1 MNLRFEDLLER
12 LELRRNQKE
21 YSRGLA
27 AHGILYS
34 DMFRRF
40 RNILKRWQSPAYGG
54 NISYVL
60 QIIKKRSFY
69 NFDTCDI

>member
-1 MNLRFEDLLER
+1 MDLRFEDLLER

-34 DMFRRF
+34 DIFR
-40 RNILKRWQSPAYGG
+40 
-54 NISYVL
+54 
-60 QIIKKRSFY
+60 
-69 NFDTCDI
+69 